1 MWTRVCMEPML
12 GYLPCDT
19 EFLTEVRE
27 PDEGPCQVGSLT
39 GAVAAERVS
48 EALKGPLRMVGNH
61 SQSAKAEEGLT
72 ATPTGGAGTKVGLS
86 DPVV

>member
-1 MWTRVCMEPML
+1 MWTSVCMEPML

-39 GAVAAERVS
+39 GAVASEKVT
-48 EALKGPLRMVGNH
+48 EALKGWRSTDGNRA
-61 SQSAKAEEGLT
+61 SECKRCLLYTSRC
-72 ATPTGGAGTKVGLS
+72 V
-86 DPVV
+86 

>member
-39 GAVAAERVS
+39 GAVAS
-48 EALKGPLRMVGNH
+48 EKGI
-61 SQSAKAEEGLT
+61 
-72 ATPTGGAGTKVGLS
+72 GGAQRLPQNGWKPFEECKGRRQLDCDS
-86 DPVV
+86 DGWSRYESRT